1 MIDTLFIAFWTVM
14 VFASIAWYAYLL
26 FHVGIKGGWD
36 ILRMI
41 RALSARPAGS
51 QPPGPKDR

>member
-1 MIDTLFIAFWTVM
+1 MIDTFFIAFWTVM

-26 FHVGIKGGWD
+26 FHVGIKGSWD

-41 RALSARPAGS
+41 RALSGRPDGNQS
-51 QPPGPKDR
+51 PGPKEQ

>member
-1 MIDTLFIAFWTVM
+1 MNNLYVWFWTAM
-14 VFASIAWYAYLL
+14 IFASIAWYAYLL

-41 RALSARPAGS
+41 RALSGRPAK
-51 QPPGPKDR
+51 PEAPGPKDS

>member
-1 MIDTLFIAFWTVM
+1 MIDTFFIKFWTVM

-36 ILRMI
+36 IVRMI
-41 RALSARPAGS
+41 RALSARPVKPEVS
-51 QPPGPKDR
+51 GPNVP

>member
-1 MIDTLFIAFWTVM
+1 MLDQCLIAFWTIL

-36 ILRMI
+36 IVRMI
-41 RALSARPAGS
+41 RALSGQPAKPEAS
-51 QPPGPKDR
+51 GPKDP